1 MVVALV
7 EPVVLSALE
16 VALEVAQVEPVV
28 LFALVVALVAAPV
41 APVVMFAL
49 VAAPVE
55 PVVVFALVAA
65 LAEPVAMFALVV
77 ALELVAMFALVAA
90 LAEPVVMFALVAAP
104 VEPVVLSALV
114 VALVE
119 PVVMFVPPVPN
130 ALVAAPLLP
139 EPTPRLAQEL
149 PALVFAPPC
158 LVPPQL
164 SALMLVLPQIGLL
177 LLSALP
183 RLQLPVALNWS
194 SEHQGSYSSLL
205 GCSYN
210 PMCTSI

>member
-7 EPVVLSALE
+7 EPVVLS
-16 VALEVAQVEPVV
+16 ALEVAQVEPVV

-55 PVVVFALVAA
+55 PVVV
-65 LAEPVAMFALVV
+65 
-77 ALELVAMFALVAA
+77 FALVAA

-183 RLQLPVALNWS
+183 RLQLPVALNWP

>member
-28 LFALVVALVAAPV
+28 LFALVVALVAALVV
-41 APVVMFAL
+41 ALVAAL

-65 LAEPVAMFALVV
+65 LA
-77 ALELVAMFALVAA
+77 ELVAMFALVAA

-183 RLQLPVALNWS
+183 RLQLPVALNWT